1 MLMPRRHGGFTLLE
15 VLISGFILFLALTAM
30 SEVYRGAL
38 LSSIK
43 AESALQISSA
53 VPSIHSN
60 IVEVMRENSNSDL
73 RYGEGKFGHLEYSWK
88 AMPIYEGEPSQ
99 FLQEDYGDEIR
110 YFLWQIDLE
119 VTNKTQT
126 RGYSFLEV
134 SW

>member
-1 MLMPRRHGGFTLLE
+1 
-15 VLISGFILFLALTAM
+15 
-30 SEVYRGAL
+30 
-38 LSSIK
+38 
-43 AESALQISSA
+43 
-53 VPSIHSN
+53 
-60 IVEVMRENSNSDL
+60 MRENSNSDL